1 LHKILKTKKNTK
13 MKKLMVYGLSVMF
26 IAGGVASCK
35 KGKVSNEWK
44 ISSWSEVSTN
54 TYDDGEVNVNTTTA
68 DGTTISST
76 YTSTPSGGTA
86 TTTTSNG
93 TVQKLTWTIAKDGT
107 FTRELNYTFINTFT
121 GGSATFASTTKVS
134 GTWSLVGKNKA
145 DEFKKNERVMFTTLK
160 SERSET
166 STVTGGTPDV
176 STYSDTYA
184 SGENVEVYTI
194 VTAKGKEMELKWDG
208 NQTSTSSSNGTNKY
222 IVSRTIKLTQE

>member
-1 LHKILKTKKNTK
+1 

-54 TYDDGEVNVNTTTA
+54 TQDNGDVEVNNITS
-68 DGTTISST
+68 DGTTIT
-76 YTSTPSGGTA
+76 QTQTSTPSGGSA
-86 TTTTSNG
+86 TTTTLDG

-107 FTRELNYTFINTFT
+107 FTRELNVTFVTTFT
-121 GGSATFASTTKVS
+121 GGSATVVSTTKDS

-160 SERSET
+160 TEGSQT
-166 STVTGGTPDV
+166 QTVTIGGTAGTPDV

-184 SGENVEVYTI
+184 TGEQVEVYTI
-194 VTAKGKEMELKWDG
+194 VTAKGKEMELVWEG
-208 NQTSTSSSNGTNKY
+208 NSTSSNTSNGSTSTNKD
-222 IVSRTIKLTQE
+222 VVTRTVKLIQE